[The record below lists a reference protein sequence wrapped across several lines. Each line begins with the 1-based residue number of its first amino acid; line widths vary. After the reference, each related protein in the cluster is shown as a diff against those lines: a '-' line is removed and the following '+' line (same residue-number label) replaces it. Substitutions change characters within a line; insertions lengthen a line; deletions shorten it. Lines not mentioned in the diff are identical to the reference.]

1 MARFEVLFNKYVK
14 NSDYK
19 YNPNQSIDW
28 NENNLKR
35 MAYYENSCRAL
46 YTKTE
51 STFGEDYADYLLTR
65 VLKNDFKVTS
75 FNKYPFKEYPLL
87 TERVFMVDY
96 LNKHPLKSDGNIN
109 SYNLITYFTGVTREL
124 FSVMKRSGTI
134 EMYDFFICLALMI
147 EKWKVTEY
155 PRFITKRIADVEL
168 FLKQFVK
175 HVTLS
180 MFCPEGENQN
190 ITLVILDKHIFE
202 YCVNNNGDYT
212 VCVDKDTGE
221 RIKVDYDM
229 YIRGIKMYLDIIKGT
244 KNAKDYLQPAIRTYT
259 FASNKLRAEIMECI
273 EKETGIDIGV
283 VADIFANVQFDA
295 MPQSLNTPEYKEAF
309 RKLAEINTTKDVNYT
324 ALKYKLE
331 DIFGTDYINYLNVID
346 RKLAYMLKEYD
357 LDKNIASYETVY
369 LKRVYEVYGDKHKG
383 HFSEVTINAN
393 FITDKCESQEEF
405 RDRLYKAV
413 IDAHTINQMRVSLL
427 YPPGSKPTNLILN
440 VKLEGLDE
448 ELNSTAYSIM
458 YDACQFLKSTYM
470 LPFTFSISQRV
481 FFRDKSRVCYLTL

>member
-35 MAYYENSCRAL
+35 MAYFENSCQAL
-46 YTKTE
+46 YAKTE

-75 FNKYPFKEYPLL
+75 FNKFPFKEYPLL
-87 TERVFMVDY
+87 SERVFMVDY

-109 SYNLITYFTGVTREL
+109 AYNLITYFTGVVREL

-175 HVTLS
+175 HVTFS
-180 MFCPEGENQN
+180 MFCPEGESQN
-190 ITLVILDKHIFE
+190 ITLVILDRHIFE

-229 YIRGIKMYLDIIKGT
+229 YLRGIKMYLDIIKGT

-259 FASNKLRAEIMECI
+259 FASNKLRAEVLECI
-273 EKETGIDIGV
+273 EKETGIDICV

-295 MPQSLNTPEYKEAF
+295 MPQSLDTPEYKEAF
-309 RKLAEINTTKDVNYT
+309 RKLSEINTSKDVNFS
-324 ALKYKLE
+324 ALRYKLE
-331 DIFGTDYINYLNVID
+331 DIFGTDYINYLNVVD

-357 LDKNIASYETVY
+357 LEKNISSYETVY
-369 LKRVYEVYGDKHKG
+369 LKRVYEIYGDKYKG
-383 HFSEVTINAN
+383 HFSEVTIDAN
-393 FITDKCESQEEF
+393 FITEGCESQEEF

-427 YPPGSKPTNLILN
+427 YPPGQRPYNIILN
-440 VKLEGLDE
+440 VKLEGLE
-448 ELNSTAYSIM
+448 EDLNSTAYSIM
-458 YDACQFLKSTYM
+458 FDACQYLKSTYM
-470 LPFTFSISQRV
+470 LPFTFSISQRI

>member
-65 VLKNDFKVTS
+65 VLKNDFKVTA

-212 VCVDKDTGE
+212 VCIDKDTGE

-309 RKLAEINTTKDVNYT
+309 RKLSEINTTKDVNYT

-331 DIFGTDYINYLNVID
+331 DIFGTDYINYLNVVD

-427 YPPGSKPTNLILN
+427 YPPGTKPTNLILN

>member
-1 MARFEVLFNKYVK
+1 MARFDVLFNKYVK

-481 FFRDKSRVCYLTL
+481 FFRDKSRICYLTL

>member
-212 VCVDKDTGE
+212 VCIDKDTGE